1 MVLRTR
7 VAATFWVIV
16 RASGE
21 TVTVGPSFTGVIDTV
36 MVRLAVWAVV
46 SAVPVRPNPRSLA
59 VITRVGVPV
68 DD

>member
-1 MVLRTR
+1 MV
-7 VAATFWVIV
+7 VAAAF
-16 RASGE
+16 SF
-21 TVTVGPSFTGVIDTV
+21 TVQVVDDRVTDGASFTGVIDTV

-68 DD
+68 GD